1 MSFEAIIRQCA
12 DNEDR
17 RQRYAEALEAEE
29 VRLARVTL
37 AMAKAGDYTRLI
49 DAWDCRANDQL
60 VMRAL
65 VLCANKGNVE
75 AIDALDT
82 LARTYAELHA
92 EVDE

>member
-1 MSFEAIIRQCA
+1 MSFETIIRQSA
-12 DNEDR
+12 VNEDR

-49 DAWDCRANDQL
+49 DAWDYRANDQL